1 MWLRYVLQRLGHW
14 RCYRDHRVGCE
25 SATISIYVNRMR
37 GVLTLYQISEFDWR
51 LNRVDVEVLDRFS
64 LVVAG
69 TFDLAILIILF

>member
-1 MWLRYVLQRLGHW
+1 M
-14 RCYRDHRVGCE
+14 
-25 SATISIYVNRMR
+25 
-37 GVLTLYQISEFDWR
+37 LTLYQISEFDWR

>member
-1 MWLRYVLQRLGHW
+1 M
-14 RCYRDHRVGCE
+14 
-25 SATISIYVNRMR
+25 SIYVNRMR